1 MWAAMS
7 QRRQRTAVGRIN
19 ALAERAIPG
28 DAGAGTPRF
37 PLSPAREELRR
48 APGDGAAIPPNLA
61 HSPQRRAGT
70 SKSYA
75 LGGSLP
81 ATPRSVHATPRGEGT
96 RVLTLDLGGNEI
108 PPLRLPPADDALHK
122 LRTHASGGEDAD
134 PERCSPGASR
144 RRSGGSARLGRE
156 PQASD
161 WVEKEKQIGELKR
174 KFLECNEPKRSS
186 FQNTFRIADI
196 HKSGSLGREELSL
209 ALDQAGYKAEPEV
222 LTHLLTTRA
231 RDRERLSFND
241 FMRFFDDRTAN
252 ACLLKR
258 KQGLQQFGDC
268 AKMTHL
274 WVPTHNDELGG
285 SKVGALNDVLVHFP
299 IPSSRWPAACS
310 AHAHA
315 IVTGGGQARRRC
327 FSREARRQFFW
338 SPVQHPQL

>member
-1 MWAAMS
+1 MA

-19 ALAERAIPG
+19 SLAERAMSG
-28 DAGAGTPRF
+28 SADAGTPRL

-48 APGDGAAIPPNLA
+48 AGA
-61 HSPQRRAGT
+61 

-75 LGGSLP
+75 PGGSLS

-108 PPLRLPPADDALHK
+108 PPLRLPPADDALRR
-122 LRTHASGGEDAD
+122 LRTHASNEDAD
-134 PERCSPGASR
+134 PERRSPGASR

-161 WVEKEKQIGELKR
+161 WVEKEKQIGELKQ

-186 FQNTFRIADI
+186 FQNIFRVADI
-196 HKSGSLGREELSL
+196 HKSGSLGREELSH

-231 RDRERLSFND
+231 RDGERLSFND
-241 FMRFFDDRTAN
+241 FMRFFDDRAAN

-258 KQGLQQFGDC
+258 KPGLQQFGDC

-274 WVPTHNDELGG
+274 WVSTHNDELGG
-285 SKVGALNDVLVHFP
+285 SQVGSLNDVLVHY
-299 IPSSRWPAACS
+299 IPQPSCWPAACS
-310 AHAHA
+310 AHARA
-315 IVTGGGQARRRC
+315 IMAGGGQARRRS
-327 FSREARRQFFW
+327 FSREARR
-338 SPVQHPQL
+338 

>member
-1 MWAAMS
+1 MA

-19 ALAERAIPG
+19 SLAERAMSG
-28 DAGAGTPRF
+28 SADAGTPRL

-48 APGDGAAIPPNLA
+48 APAAGASAP
-61 HSPQRRAGT
+61 
-70 SKSYA
+70 
-75 LGGSLP
+75 GGSLP
-81 ATPRSVHATPRGEGT
+81 ATPRSVHATPREGT

-108 PPLRLPPADDALHK
+108 PPLRLPPADDALRR
-122 LRTHASGGEDAD
+122 LRTHASNEDAEH
-134 PERCSPGASR
+134 ERSYTGASR

-161 WVEKEKQIGELKR
+161 WVEKEKQIGELKQ

-186 FQNTFRIADI
+186 FQNIFRVADI
-196 HKSGSLGREELSL
+196 HKSGSLGREELRN
-209 ALDQAGYKAEPEV
+209 ALNQAGYKAEPEV

-241 FMRFFDDRTAN
+241 FMRFFDDRAAN

-258 KQGLQQFGDC
+258 KPGLQQFGDC

-285 SKVGALNDVLVHFP
+285 SQVGSLNDVLVHSP
-299 IPSSRWPAACS
+299 TPLPVGLPPAALTR
-310 AHAHA
+310 A
-315 IVTGGGQARRRC
+315 
-327 FSREARRQFFW
+327 
-338 SPVQHPQL
+338 